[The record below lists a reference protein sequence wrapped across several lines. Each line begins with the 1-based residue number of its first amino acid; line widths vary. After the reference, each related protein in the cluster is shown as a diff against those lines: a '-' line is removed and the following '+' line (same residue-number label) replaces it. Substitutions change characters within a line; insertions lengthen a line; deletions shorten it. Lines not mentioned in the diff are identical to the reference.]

1 MSLVIDGANNKV
13 LDTNSNEALEFV
25 ATASAVNH
33 PKLTNAATA
42 GRPKIEAAGDDT
54 NISLELAA
62 KGTGTVI
69 AQANVADANVIGAL
83 PVLHRIDVP
92 AGATGDVDVVLTH
105 KTRVIDAWLVKRSAA
120 GGGAGTIQLKNGSS
134 AITDAMSIDVA
145 DQTVV
150 HAGTI
155 DDAQHEIAAAG
166 TLKITRT
173 RSASTDET
181 CTVYVLGVRVA

>member
-1 MSLVIDGANNKV
+1 MAGAFDGLNNKI
-13 LDTNSNEALEFV
+13 LDGNGNEVAEWV
-25 ATASAVNH
+25 ATGSAVNH
-33 PKLTNAATA
+33 PKLTNAATG

-83 PVLHRIDVP
+83 PVLHRIDVA

-105 KTRVIDAWLVKRSAA
+105 KTRVIDVHLVKKNGA
-120 GGGAGTIQLKNGSS
+120 GGGAGSITVKNGSS
-134 AITDAMSIDVA
+134 AITNAMSIDVA

-150 HAGTI
+150 RAGTI
-155 DDAQHEIAAAG
+155 DDAQWEIAASG

-173 RSASTDET
+173 RSASSDET
-181 CTVYVLGVRVA
+181 CTVYVHGIRVA